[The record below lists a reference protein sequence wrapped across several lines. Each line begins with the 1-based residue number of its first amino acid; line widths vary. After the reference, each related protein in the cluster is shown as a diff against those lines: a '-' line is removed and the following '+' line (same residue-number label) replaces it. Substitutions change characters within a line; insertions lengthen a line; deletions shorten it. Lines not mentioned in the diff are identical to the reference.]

1 MSLLYIFNSCILFLL
16 SLKWYGPFPVKRN
29 SKKNCGWSQWLWWY
43 SSFSFTGLWDFLISY
58 GFELFSAFW
67 GFAHSCAVCTKYPCK
82 VNFIRCSKKSATI
95 QVEHDFRS
103 EVFKFQKPRDSHSKV
118 LFQKLNL
125 LFYLKGLTWRQRGPH
140 MLYKYFFCWLI
151 LQ

>member
-1 MSLLYIFNSCILFLL
+1 MIMMIFLL
-16 SLKWYGPFPVKRN
+16 FFYRLV
-29 SKKNCGWSQWLWWY
+29 
-43 SSFSFTGLWDFLISY
+43 GLF
-58 GFELFSAFW
+58 
-67 GFAHSCAVCTKYPCK
+67 
-82 VNFIRCSKKSATI
+82 NFIRFWIILVHFGGLLIPVQCALSTLVRSILSDVLKKSATI

-125 LFYLKGLTWRQRGPH
+125 LLYLKGLTWRQRGPH
-140 MLYKYFFCWLI
+140 MLYKYFYCWLI